1 MWGVSEPKLLEYLRE
16 YGVDHPTLDAAF
28 RADPALAMEK
38 LCDASY
44 NHPDWL
50 TDGIVDAAL
59 AHFDAEPGR
68 GFWILH
74 NLAAHDE
81 TRARKLMNHYAAQ
94 FPRHPAA
101 AIDALAYVAT
111 NNPRLLRQDLVDL
124 VAAHASADASR
135 AFQTFSYVLWKRPE
149 LITRT
154 VVESV
159 VEQLG
164 AQANLAFSFIRDVLK
179 GRPEFTPLC
188 TLALFDCV
196 FREPHPYQRREMLQD
211 IVSIASRS
219 HIQTGLEGALR
230 QPAARGSRPARVLM
244 AILFRQSS
252 RALQRV
258 LLESLDNAAKWPSLW
273 DFLRFL
279 IETSDPKQV
288 STAAAEKFLEGS
300 YRLQQI
306 VTPYEFEKL
315 LVEKLDLRDPP
326 AAPFPPEA
334 SFLDGD
340 PALSTLHATT
350 AMMAKRFGTEL
361 KLAPLDQFR
370 ARAAAAER
378 ERSAISAANTTRR
391 RRRRES
397 LEARLA
403 GWSRGEVG
411 PRERRA
417 LAKTVL
423 DAHRAQA
430 ADIAQRAIDAGAK
443 DAYRAAVKHVLGR
456 DVDLDRIEPA
466 VLPAFLY
473 HGRLGRMP
481 NNRKY
486 LARLI
491 EDRIEGRPHDWMRSE
506 PPAARWAESVKKAWP
521 EIRLERWR
529 AEFKR
534 DYAYQPET
542 AAREKQ
548 RRVEHDLEQTRAL
561 FARLKVEEMEKAG
574 YKELREKF
582 LEIRPT
588 AKDPALVEEIGNNL
602 ERIRIALQ
610 QEDESDYEGKIALEV
625 ETDPF
630 QVLFMGEYGFASCLS
645 LRGANVWSAVS
656 NAIDIDKAVVWARDP
671 SGNIVGRRLIALT
684 PHGVVSYRTYTN
696 RHGLSLD
703 GFFEK
708 FLDAYAEHC
717 GTKVTHRVSPGPLL
731 SDDWYDDGSI

>member
-1 MWGVSEPKLLEYLRE
+1 VSEQEILQSLRG
-16 YGVDHPTLDAAF
+16 YGFDHPSLDAAF
-28 RADPALAMEK
+28 RNDPPKAMEK
-38 LCDASY
+38 LCDVSY

-50 TDGIVDAAL
+50 TPEIVDAIL
-59 AHFDAEPGR
+59 RRFDAEPGR

-74 NLAAHDE
+74 NLAAHDD
-81 TRARKLMNHYAAQ
+81 TRARKLMDHYAAQ
-94 FPRHPAA
+94 FPRFPSA
-101 AIDALAYVAT
+101 AIDALGYVAT
-111 NNPRLLRQDLVDL
+111 NNPRLLRQELVDL
-124 VAAHASADASR
+124 VAAHAASDASR
-135 AFQTFSYVLWKRPE
+135 SFQTFSYVLWKRPE
-149 LITRT
+149 LITKTVVGT
-154 VVESV
+154 VVEH
-159 VEQLG
+159 LG
-164 AQANLAFSFIRDVLK
+164 EQANLAFVFIRDVLK
-179 GRPEFTPLC
+179 ARPEFTPLC
-188 TLALFDCV
+188 TLALFECV
-196 FREPHPYQRREMLQD
+196 FVEPHPYQRREMMQD
-211 IVSIASRS
+211 IVSIAGRS
-219 HIQTGLEGALR
+219 HIQTGLERALR
-230 QPAARGSRPARVLM
+230 EPAARGSRPARILM
-244 AILFRQSS
+244 ALLFRQTS

-258 LLESLDNAAKWPSLW
+258 LLEALDNAAKWPSLW
-273 DFLRFL
+273 NFLRFL

-306 VTPYEFEKL
+306 VTPWEFEQL
-315 LVEKLDLRDPP
+315 LVNKLDLGAAP

-334 SFLDGD
+334 SFLDAD
-340 PALSTLHATT
+340 PALAELHATT
-350 AMMAKRFGTEL
+350 SMMAKRFGVGL
-361 KLAPLDQFR
+361 KLAPLHQFN
-370 ARAAAAER
+370 ARALKVEQER
-378 ERSAISAANTTRR
+378 KAISAANTTRR

-411 PRERRA
+411 LREQRA
-417 LAKTVL
+417 LAKKVL
-423 DAHRAQA
+423 DALRAQA
-430 ADIAQRAIDAGAK
+430 ADIAQRAIDAAAK
-443 DAYRAAVKHVLGR
+443 DAYRAAARHVLGR

-506 PPAARWAESVKKAWP
+506 APAARWAESVKKEWP
-521 EIRLERWR
+521 EARLERWR
-529 AEFKR
+529 AAFKR
-534 DYAYQPET
+534 EYAYRPE
-542 AAREKQ
+542 AATREKQ
-548 RRVEHDLEQTRAL
+548 RRIEHDLEQTRAL
-561 FARLKVEEMEKAG
+561 FAGLKVEEMEKAG

-582 LEIRPT
+582 LEIRTT
-588 AKDPALVEEIGNNL
+588 AKEPAVVEEIGNNL

-610 QEDESDYEGKIALEV
+610 QEDESDYEGKITLEV

-630 QVLFMGEYGFASCLS
+630 HVLFMGEYGFASCLS
-645 LRGANVWSAVS
+645 LRGVNVWSAVS
-656 NAIDIDKAVVWARDP
+656 NAIDVDKVVVWARDP